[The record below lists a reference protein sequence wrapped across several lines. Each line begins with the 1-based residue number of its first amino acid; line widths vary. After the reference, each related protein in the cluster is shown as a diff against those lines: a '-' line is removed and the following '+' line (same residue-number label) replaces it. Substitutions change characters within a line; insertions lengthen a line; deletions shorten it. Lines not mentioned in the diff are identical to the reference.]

1 MPARAGGFVDVETV
15 FDGKTLALLGTIANK
30 YTQPEV
36 AGTIDQLIDEL
47 RDKYDSR
54 LLPPTCFKTEASR

>member
-1 MPARAGGFVDVETV
+1 M
-15 FDGKTLALLGTIANK
+15 

-47 RDKYDSR
+47 RDKYDR
-54 LLPPTCFKTEASR
+54 PLPAADLFQELKPR